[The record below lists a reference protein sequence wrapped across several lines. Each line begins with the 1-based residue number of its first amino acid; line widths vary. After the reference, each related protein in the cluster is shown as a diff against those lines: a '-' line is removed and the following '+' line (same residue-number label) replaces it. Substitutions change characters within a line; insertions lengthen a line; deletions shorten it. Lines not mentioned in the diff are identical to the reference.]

1 MEEKTTPNEQ
11 QEKIQFLVALMDELT
26 TKQLDLKRQLK
37 LVEDEIKK
45 TEFQMQEVLEQENK
59 EIITCGYWSFGWDI
73 RQRTA
78 FDQSL
83 FKEKHPELYEQFKTT
98 KEIKKFCFGHKE
110 G

>member
-1 MEEKTTPNEQ
+1 MEEKTTDK
-11 QEKIQFLVALMDELT
+11 EKIEFLVAFMDELT

-45 TEFQMQEVLEQENK
+45 TEYEMQTILEKEKK
-59 EIITCGYWSFGWDI
+59 EIITCGYWSFGWNVK
-73 RQRTA
+73 QRTA

-98 KEIKKFCFGHKE
+98 KEIRSFCFGHKE